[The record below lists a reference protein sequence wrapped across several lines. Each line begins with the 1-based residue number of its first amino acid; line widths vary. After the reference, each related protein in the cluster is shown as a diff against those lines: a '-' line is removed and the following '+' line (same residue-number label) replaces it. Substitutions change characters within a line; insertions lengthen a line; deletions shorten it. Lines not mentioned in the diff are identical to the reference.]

1 MSDIDRPPV
10 SRPLLIALGAA
21 ALLAVLWLLVLSPML
36 AGDEDDDVV
45 IPPRARTT
53 PEAPVP
59 GEDGDTETLYPETTE
74 VFAARDPF
82 AQLVSSQP
90 VGSSPILDDLQPGR
104 SPGTQPLPGESP
116 GGDDGGSG
124 GSGGDGSSGGDGR
137 PRNGSSAQVG
147 GTRVKLVDVYD
158 QDGEPRALVTV
169 NGRSYDVGEGEA
181 FGDRFRLL
189 DLSGECGTFLFGDSR
204 FVLCE
209 GDEIR
214 K

>member
-1 MSDIDRPPV
+1 MSDLERPAV
-10 SRPLLIALGAA
+10 SRRLLIAVGA
-21 ALLAVLWLLVLSPML
+21 LVGLAVLWLLVLGPML
-36 AGDEDDDVV
+36 TGGGDEDFS
-45 IPPRARTT
+45 IPPVVRS

-59 GEDGDTETLYPETTE
+59 GEETPGGELYPETTE

-82 AQLVSSQP
+82 AQLVSDGAGTGTGTAP
-90 VGSSPILDDLQPGR
+90 GGGTTGPGSTP
-104 SPGTQPLPGESP
+104 SPGDP
-116 GGDDGGSG
+116 GGDPGDDGDSG
-124 GSGGDGSSGGDGR
+124 GAPPR
-137 PRNGSSAQVG
+137 PRNGSSAEVG

-158 QDGEPRALVTV
+158 DDGEERALVTV
-169 NGRSYDVGEGEA
+169 NGRSYDVAEGEP

-189 DLSGECGTFLFGDSR
+189 DLSGDCGTFLFGDSR

>member
-1 MSDIDRPPV
+1 MSDLDRPPV
-10 SRPLLIALGAA
+10 SRGLLIALGAIVV
-21 ALLAVLWLLVLSPML
+21 LAVLWLLVLGPAMT
-36 AGDEDDDVV
+36 GEDDTGDIVV
-45 IPPRARTT
+45 PPVVRT
-53 PEAPVP
+53 PEPPVP
-59 GEDGDTETLYPETTE
+59 GEETPGDGGELYPETTE

-82 AQLVSSQP
+82 AQLVSNSSGSTAAP
-90 VGSSPILDDLQPGR
+90 GGGTATPPGGTTAPGSSGGP
-104 SPGTQPLPGESP
+104 S
-116 GGDDGGSG
+116 GGDGGSSG
-124 GSGGDGSSGGDGR
+124 GSGGEPTAP
-137 PRNGSSAQVG
+137 PRSGSSADVG

-158 QDGEPRALVTV
+158 DDGEERALVTV
-169 NGRSYDVGEGEA
+169 NGRSYDVAEGEA

>member
-36 AGDEDDDVV
+36 AGDEDVV
-45 IPPRARTT
+45 VPPPRARTT

-59 GEDGDTETLYPETTE
+59 GQDGDTETLYPETTE

-82 AQLVSSQP
+82 AQLVSNRP
-90 VGSSPILDDLQPGR
+90 AGSSPILDDLQPGR
-104 SPGTQPLPGESP
+104 SPAADPLPGESP
-116 GGDDGGSG
+116 GGGDGGSG
-124 GSGGDGSSGGDGR
+124 GGGSSNGGGR

-158 QDGEPRALVTV
+158 KDGEARALVTV
-169 NGRSYDVGEGEA
+169 NGRSYDVAEGEA